1 MPTRSQNTSHLLLS
15 ILLLGLSIMTIGIG
29 TASSSTGSEVFR
41 GFTSHISQQILQHKQ
56 AFYIAQTCTTYFY
69 KNFKKPQQPQVE
81 RISYH
86 STSESLMDFDCATLY
101 PKGLDE
107 AREAF
112 SHTQQTLSIS
122 LTFFEFA
129 LVGDKNDDNH
139 YAGVELRD
147 VMESFGVSFE
157 DHLPSAQYVMHLN
170 NFFDSVMNKRE
181 IETLTNSM
189 SELLNKGYRFTP
201 VDQDALNKVLN

>member
-1 MPTRSQNTSHLLLS
+1 MSPRPHTSHFLLS
-15 ILLLGLSIMTIGIG
+15 VLFLGLFVVTIGIG

-41 GFTSHISQQILQHKQ
+41 GFTGHISKQILQDKQ

-69 KNFKKPQQPQVE
+69 KNFKKPRQPQVE
-81 RISYH
+81 RIAYH
-86 STSESLMDFDCATLY
+86 PASEPLMDFDCATRY

-112 SHTQQTLSIS
+112 SHTQQTLSLS

-129 LVGDKNDDNH
+129 LVGDKNDDHH
-139 YAGVELRD
+139 YAGIELRD

-181 IETLTNSM
+181 IEALTNSM
-189 SELLNKGYRFTP
+189 SELLSKGYRFTP
-201 VDQDALNKVLN
+201 ADQDALNKVLN